1 MRCTRVGEQQ
11 ASHHPALQ
19 AGYRPL
25 LHDLA
30 AESLHA
36 TLVQI
41 MRKAQQPVLATNLVR
56 AESLTALSRNR
67 SETRLILKK
76 REASCARWCFA
87 RHPDLLQLC
96 LKEQME

>member
-41 MRKAQQPVLATNLVR
+41 MRKAQQPVLATN
-56 AESLTALSRNR
+56 
-67 SETRLILKK
+67 
-76 REASCARWCFA
+76 
-87 RHPDLLQLC
+87 
-96 LKEQME
+96 